1 MLGKG
6 KKGKKENTIIQST
19 RLIQRFTSGCSGAFS
34 YSSDSFSPLSS
45 KQRHRPAL
53 PFKRFEFVTPRKS
66 NARLLQGEIRRAF
79 ACNVCFCAMI
89 EFETGFPD
97 GPPRLPLVDKT
108 DEQTRHCFE
117 SKPTC
122 EWPSCWLHALKGK
135 QHLKIK
141 NKIQCLALDP
151 IKEKYELRLVEDI
164 WVRRCVTESKSRTHK
179 TVHRIFE
186 GLKIKVHVATYS
198 NPLLALQTLL
208 HIFK

>member
-6 KKGKKENTIIQST
+6 KKGKKENTIIQSA

-53 PFKRFEFVTPRKS
+53 PFKRFEFVTPRTS
-66 NARLLQGEIRRAF
+66 NARLLQGEIRRVF

-97 GPPRLPLVDKT
+97 APPRLPLVDKT
-108 DEQTRHCFE
+108 DGQTRHCFE

-122 EWPSCWLHALKGK
+122 EWPSCWLHTSKGK
-135 QHLKIK
+135 QYLKTEKNDNVLHLIQLKKDMNYVWQKIS
-141 NKIQCLALDP
+141 
-151 IKEKYELRLVEDI
+151 
-164 WVRRCVTESKSRTHK
+164 ESD
-179 TVHRIFE
+179 
-186 GLKIKVHVATYS
+186 GA
-198 NPLLALQTLL
+198 
-208 HIFK
+208 